1 MQQQEE
7 APGDYIGRI
16 DNDTVVGLEFFQ
28 KFFSLVTGKSDLLF
42 DPQKAFLFVERRSV
56 PYRFSSHSYSLK
68 NVKLFL
74 LIFGQNLKIESARE
88 YSKPFCGVQS
98 ALCCFIK
105 IYGECQGYDE
115 NLLYWGWMEG
125 DLALRIAQKYQLVDF
140 KDHVSNYFYHLEHY
154 PSLTSYKDRNGP
166 ATPRKKNKVV
176 TQNPT
181 LKQMIRN
188 GDFTNLNLNC
198 NLIK

>member
-1 MQQQEE
+1 MGKTLKSKVQENIVS
-7 APGDYIGRI
+7 P
-16 DNDTVVGLEFFQ
+16 
-28 KFFSLVTGKSDLLF
+28 
-42 DPQKAFLFVERRSV
+42 
-56 PYRFSSHSYSLK
+56 
-68 NVKLFL
+68 
-74 LIFGQNLKIESARE
+74 FG
-88 YSKPFCGVQS
+88 GVQS

-105 IYGECQGYDE
+105 IWQECQGYDE

-176 TQNPT
+176 TRT
-181 LKQMIRN
+181 
-188 GDFTNLNLNC
+188 
-198 NLIK
+198 